1 MRQRDVFWF
10 WLPLF
15 ASWLLMAG
23 EGPIITAAINRLPEQ
38 VIMLAAIGIVLS
50 LSVTI
55 ESPII
60 NLLATATAL
69 VRDGASY
76 RLLRRFT
83 IHWMIGL
90 TAVTLLFSFTPLF
103 DLIVIRLMDVPEVV
117 AEWVRPGM
125 RIMSLWSAAIA
136 WRRFL
141 QGVLIRFGQ
150 TRKVAWGT
158 LIRLLSSGGTVIVL
172 ALVTDWPGVITGS
185 TALMAGVI
193 AEAAYA
199 TIAVRPLLR
208 ERLTVS
214 MDAGAAEG
222 TPEELTYT
230 YLFWFHLPL
239 AGTSVMILL
248 VQPLVAFSLAR
259 LENPVESLAAWPL
272 VFQVMLMARATAFA
286 LPEVVIAL
294 TNGPVEFRAIRR
306 FSFYLALLNTIAMA
320 LFTLTPLA
328 RVYLLQVQNA
338 TPLVAELARQGLQL
352 FLLLPALSTLISWLR
367 GLLISRR
374 ATRIVNAGMAVN
386 FVVTG
391 AILFAGVRLRLP
403 GIETAA
409 VALVGASLVEMVY
422 LWWRSRRSFDF
433 GVPILELKRV
443 WLQ

>member
-1 MRQRDVFWF
+1 
-10 WLPLF
+10 
-15 ASWLLMAG
+15 MAG
-23 EGPIITAAINRLPEQ
+23 EGPIITAAINRLPDQ
-38 VIMLAAIGIVLS
+38 VVMLAAIGIVVS

-69 VRDGASY
+69 VRDGSSY

-103 DLIVIRLMDVPEVV
+103 DLVVSRWMDVPAAV

-158 LIRLLSSGGTVIVL
+158 LVRLLASGGTVITL
-172 ALVTDWPGVITGS
+172 AVATEWPGVIAGS

-193 AEAAYA
+193 AEAIYV

-208 ERLTVS
+208 ERLNLAT
-214 MDAGAAEG
+214 GPAAPEA
-222 TPEELTYT
+222 TPDDLTYSG
-230 YLFWFHLPL
+230 LFWFHLPL

-259 LENPVESLAAWPL
+259 LEQPVESLAAWPL

-294 TNGPVEFRAIRR
+294 TNGPAEFRAIRR
-306 FSFYLALLNTIAMA
+306 FSFYLALLNTVAMA

-328 RVYLLQVQNA
+328 GIYLLQIQNA
-338 TPLVAELARQGLQL
+338 TPNVAELARRGLQL
-352 FLLLPALSTLISWLR
+352 FILLPALSTLISWLR
-367 GLLISRR
+367 GLLIHRR
-374 ATRIVNAGMAVN
+374 ATKIVNAGMVVN
-386 FVVTG
+386 FVMTA
-391 AILFAGVRLRLP
+391 AILVIGVRLHLP
-403 GIETAA
+403 GIRMAA
-409 VALVGASLVEMVY
+409 VALVAASLVEMVY
-422 LWWRSRRSFDF
+422 LWWCSQRSLNF
-433 GVPILELKRV
+433 GVPILELRRAR
-443 WLQ
+443 LQ

>member
-1 MRQRDVFWF
+1 
-10 WLPLF
+10 
-15 ASWLLMAG
+15 MAG
-23 EGPIITAAINRLPEQ
+23 EGPIITAAINRLPDQ
-38 VIMLAAIGIVLS
+38 VVMLAAIGIVLS

-69 VRDGASY
+69 VRDGRSY

-90 TAVTLLFSFTPLF
+90 TAVTVLFSFTSLF
-103 DLIVIRLMDVPEVV
+103 DLVVIRWMDVPLAV

-150 TRKVAWGT
+150 TRKIAWGT
-158 LIRLLSSGGTVIVL
+158 LIRLIASGGTVVVL
-172 ALVTDWPGVITGS
+172 ALATDWPGVIAGS
-185 TALMAGVI
+185 TALMAGVL
-193 AEAAYA
+193 AEAVYA

-208 ERLTVS
+208 QRLNGS
-214 MDAGAAEG
+214 GDEG
-222 TPEELTYT
+222 DLPATAEELTYSG
-230 YLFWFHLPL
+230 LFWFHLPL

-259 LENPVESLAAWPL
+259 LEHPVESLAAWPL

-294 TNGPVEFRAIRR
+294 TNGPAEFRAIRR
-306 FSFYLALLNTIAMA
+306 FSLHLALLSTVAMT

-328 RVYLLQVQNA
+328 SFYLRQVQSA
-338 TPLVAELARQGLQL
+338 TPVVAELARQGLQL
-352 FLLLPALSTLISWLR
+352 FILLPALTTLISWLR
-367 GLLISRR
+367 GLAINRR
-374 ATRIVNAGMAVN
+374 ATKIVNAGMVVN
-386 FVVTG
+386 FGVT
-391 AILFAGVRLRLP
+391 AVLLFLGVQLQLP
-403 GIETAA
+403 GIGTAA
-409 VALVGASLVEMVY
+409 VALVAASLVEMVY
-422 LWWRSRRSFDF
+422 LWWRSHRSLDF
-433 GVPILELKRV
+433 GPPILELRRA
-443 WLQ
+443 WLE